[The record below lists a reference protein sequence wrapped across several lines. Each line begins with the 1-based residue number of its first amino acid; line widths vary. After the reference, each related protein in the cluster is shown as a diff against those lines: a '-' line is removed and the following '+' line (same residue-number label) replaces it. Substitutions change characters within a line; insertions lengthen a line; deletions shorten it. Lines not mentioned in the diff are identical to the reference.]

1 MSTLITDLDDRPAP
15 GDGDFVQ
22 SIMNE
27 MNSGGGDGGAMQQ
40 APIQAPPAVGG
51 SQQGGVIYA
60 PNPNT
65 MGPRIHDNGPVT
77 AHMIGNSHPTPAD
90 FAQMV
95 GSVNSGGGAPAPAP
109 APQGQWAG
117 AAAPYMP
124 SAGPSYIPP
133 PAKKSWLARTADE
146 LRTACFVALL
156 VFLFSL
162 PVVNFLFAHYIP
174 SMVKST
180 GELTL
185 VGLLIKSFTAG
196 ASFWLLQ
203 RVVVPLL
210 SL

>member
-1 MSTLITDLDDRPAP
+1 
-15 GDGDFVQ
+15 
-22 SIMNE
+22 
-27 MNSGGGDGGAMQQ
+27 
-40 APIQAPPAVGG
+40 
-51 SQQGGVIYA
+51 
-60 PNPNT
+60 
-65 MGPRIHDNGPVT
+65 
-77 AHMIGNSHPTPAD
+77 
-90 FAQMV
+90 
-95 GSVNSGGGAPAPAP
+95 
-109 APQGQWAG
+109 
-117 AAAPYMP
+117 MP

-185 VGLLIKSFTAG
+185 IGLLIKSFTAG

-203 RVVVPLL
+203 KVVVPLL